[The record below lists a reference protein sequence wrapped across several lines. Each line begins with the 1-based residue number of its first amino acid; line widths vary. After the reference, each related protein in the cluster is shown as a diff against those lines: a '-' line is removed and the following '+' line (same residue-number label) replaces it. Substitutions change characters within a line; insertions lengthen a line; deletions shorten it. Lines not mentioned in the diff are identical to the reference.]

1 MRAGGIC
8 LIPEIIMFLQLPDI
22 IILAGGLG
30 TRLRDVVG
38 DAPKSMALVKGKP
51 FLEYQLNFIKKA
63 GFRRVILS
71 TGYKGE
77 MIKNHFGSSYNG
89 LELLY
94 SHEENPLGTGGAV
107 KQAFELVETPHA
119 LIMNGDTMFRIN
131 LDYFFQS
138 AVENLSEVYIALR
151 FSEDASRFGLVEMN
165 HENRIVAF
173 REKSTEASGGLINGG
188 IYIISAKSFHKCS
201 FPEVFSL
208 ERDFFAHYLNNL
220 LINGQIFDDFFLD
233 IGIPEDY
240 NKAQDLFNDF

>member
-1 MRAGGIC
+1 M
-8 LIPEIIMFLQLPDI
+8 IMFLQLPDI

-30 TRLRDVVG
+30 TRLRDVVT

-51 FLEYQLNFIKKA
+51 FLEYQLNFIKKS

-138 AVENLSEVYIALR
+138 AVENLSEASVALR
-151 FSEDASRFGLVEMN
+151 FSSDASRYGLVELD
-165 HENRIVAF
+165 HESRIIAF
-173 REKSTEASGGLINGG
+173 REKSKESVSGLINGG
-188 IYIISAKSFHKCS
+188 VYIISAKSFRKID

-208 ERDFFAHYLNNL
+208 ERDFFAQYLKNIV
-220 LINGQIFDDFFLD
+220 INGFVFNDFFLD

-240 NKAQDLFNDF
+240 NKAQELFNGF